1 MIAYTLGR
9 PLLRPCMALD
19 LIVIR
24 TRVLRIKVP
33 SSFCTQIEDIFQTV
47 LVWKPLN
54 LKESLTSSKN
64 LPHILQSIFPSDEHP
79 SNEHGSSVHKTRHGT
94 DNLHCLCLNQ
104 CDLKIMF
111 LALFSN
117 SSVDELSSLKSD
129 AVTRP
134 FFKPVSVV

>member
-54 LKESLTSSKN
+54 LKESLTASKN
-64 LPHILQSIFPSDEHP
+64 LPHILKCHR
-79 SNEHGSSVHKTRHGT
+79 N
-94 DNLHCLCLNQ
+94 
-104 CDLKIMF
+104 
-111 LALFSN
+111 
-117 SSVDELSSLKSD
+117 D
-129 AVTRP
+129 AVPTLAKPRP
-134 FFKPVSVV
+134 TENRQ